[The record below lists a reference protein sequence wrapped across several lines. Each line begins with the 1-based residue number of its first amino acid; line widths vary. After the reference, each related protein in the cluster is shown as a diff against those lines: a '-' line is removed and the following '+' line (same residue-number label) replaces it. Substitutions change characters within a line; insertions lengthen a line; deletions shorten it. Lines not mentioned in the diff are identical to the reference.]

1 MKTDR
6 EVLKQKWASMISRC
20 TNFKNHHTYLH
31 YALKGIKVCDEWV
44 HSFEHFYQW
53 AMMNGFQQGLEID
66 RIDSNGNYEPQNC
79 RFATDKQNTRNRCN
93 TVYLTYQ
100 NVTKP
105 LAEWAEIYH
114 LDYHLLYRRIQVQKW
129 DVERAISTSAKKGEF
144 INGK

>member
-6 EVLKQKWASMISRC
+6 EILKQKWSSMISRC
-20 TNFKNHHTYLH
+20 NNFKKHHTYLH
-31 YALKGIKVCDEWV
+31 YALKGIKVCDEWI
-44 HSFEHFYQW
+44 HSFDCFYRW
-53 AMMNGFQQGLEID
+53 AMENGFQRGLEID

-79 RFATDKQNTRNRCN
+79 RFVTDKENTRNRCN

-100 NVTKP
+100 NDTKS

-114 LDYHLLYRRIQVQKW
+114 LDYHLLYQRIKIQKW
-129 DVERAISTSAKKGEF
+129 DVEKALFTPTMKGGF